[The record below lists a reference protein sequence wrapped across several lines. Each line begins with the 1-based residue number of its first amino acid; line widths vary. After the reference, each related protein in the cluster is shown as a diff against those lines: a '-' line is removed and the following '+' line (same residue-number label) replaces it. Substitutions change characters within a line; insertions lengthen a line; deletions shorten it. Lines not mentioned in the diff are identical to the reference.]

1 MGLSMSSKQ
10 VKQTRTE
17 TTEVTEVTDELSL
30 DEAYQNLDARRTSRD
45 KKMTAQDYIKK
56 YGGLQTAPNR
66 LASGQEP
73 KHFFS
78 DDGNATP
85 RLQKRLSS
93 NGTPTTYSQS
103 QTQATTPRSSLGTP
117 SKRIPTPKSHS
128 HGPRQGSTS
137 RNSIGGSSPRQAGTP
152 RSHATSH
159 SHHHPPSPRIPTGTP
174 RGYSHYPPV
183 TPRQKAHNRRDE
195 KQPAISRRETVET
208 ESQSTFTG
216 TTFSKSSP
224 RSRPEGHRVH
234 GSPVM
239 VMKSYEN
246 FSPSHTFK
254 EEHEVLYLGDE
265 FGEV

>member
-1 MGLSMSSKQ
+1 
-10 VKQTRTE
+10 
-17 TTEVTEVTDELSL
+17 
-30 DEAYQNLDARRTSRD
+30 LDARRTSRD

-56 YGGLQTAPNR
+56 YGGVQTAPNR
-66 LASGQEP
+66 LASGQQP

-85 RLQKRLSS
+85 RMQKRLSS

-117 SKRIPTPKSHS
+117 SKRIPTPKAHS
-128 HGPRQGSTS
+128 HGTTP
-137 RNSIGGSSPRQAGTP
+137 RNSTGGASPRL
-152 RSHATSH
+152 
-159 SHHHPPSPRIPTGTP
+159 PTGTP
-174 RGYSHYPPV
+174 RGYSNYPPV
-183 TPRQKAHNRRDE
+183 TPRQNRRDE
-195 KQPAISRRETVET
+195 KQPAISRRETAET

-239 VMKSYEN
+239 VMKSYPN
-246 FSPSHTFK
+246 FSPSHTF
-254 EEHEVLYLGDE
+254 EEAHEVLYLGDE

>member
-1 MGLSMSSKQ
+1 MSSKQ
-10 VKQTRTE
+10 VKQTLTE
-17 TTEVTEVTDELSL
+17 KTEVTDELSL
-30 DEAYQNLDARRTSRD
+30 EEAYHDLDARRTSRD

-56 YGGLQTAPNR
+56 YGGIQTAPNR
-66 LASGQEP
+66 LDSGQEP

-85 RLQKRLSS
+85 RIQKRLSS
-93 NGTPTTYSQS
+93 NGTPTTSSQS
-103 QTQATTPRSSLGTP
+103 QTQATTPRSSVGTP
-117 SKRIPTPKSHS
+117 SKRPKSYS
-128 HGPRQGSTS
+128 HGPRQGTAP
-137 RNSIGGSSPRQAGTP
+137 RNSMGGASPRQSGTP

-159 SHHHPPSPRIPTGTP
+159 SHQRPPSPRIPTGTP

-234 GSPVM
+234 GNPVM
-239 VMKSYEN
+239 VMKSYPN
-246 FSPSHTFK
+246 SSPSHTFE

-265 FGEV
+265 YGEEYGEV